1 MRKGDWMLKWLLG
14 LGLIVL
20 IASGV
25 GVYYIYSNLEELVEQ
40 AIEQV
45 GSDAVGVAVR
55 VDRVEL
61 DLEAGRASI
70 FGLSVAN
77 PTGYEGPNAFTLA
90 ELTVDIDLESLADRD
105 PIVLDKIRIDSP
117 VVFYEANAEGKSNL
131 EVLADNA
138 SGESASS
145 GNDAETSGE
154 GAGDA
159 EPPLRLSIRKIRFT
173 GGRVEADTRAI
184 GGNRMEAELPKAKLK
199 NVGGEKGA
207 TGAELGSIIV
217 EELGRQALLAIGHDQ
232 LDKVL
237 KDQIGEENAGAVK
250 GLLKAF
256 GR

>member
-1 MRKGDWMLKWLLG
+1 MLKWLLG
-14 LGLIVL
+14 FGLIVL
-20 IASGV
+20 IAIGI
-25 GVYYIYSNLEELVEQ
+25 GGYYVYSNLDELVEQ
-40 AIEQV
+40 VIEQV
-45 GSDAVGVAVR
+45 GSDAVGAAVR

-77 PTGYEGPNAFTLA
+77 PMGYEGTNAFTLA

-105 PIVLDKIRIDSP
+105 PIVLDKIRIEAP

-138 SGESASS
+138 SNASSASRTS
-145 GNDAETSGE
+145 DAETSDEAAGE
-154 GAGDA
+154 A
-159 EPPLRLSIRKIRFT
+159 ESPLRLRIRKIRFA

-184 GGNRMEAELPKAKLK
+184 GGNRTEASLPKAKLK

-207 TGAELGSIIV
+207 TGAEIGSIV
-217 EELGRQALLAIGHDQ
+217 VTELGRQALLAIGHDQ

-237 KDQIGEENAGAVK
+237 TEQIGEEKAGAVK
-250 GLLKAF
+250 DLLKSF